1 MRAETVD
8 DLVAWTRDTHGY
20 LARRLQ
26 QNADQQT
33 RTRSELL
40 MRYLAEHEAALET
53 MVGEYEGRADFGTLG
68 TWVYD
73 YVTENPVTIDR
84 LEESAHRDV
93 DLEEISATIFA
104 VHSQLIELYRY
115 LLGRA
120 DTPEVREL
128 VSELLALE
136 KHEAMRLAQ
145 QVNRLSDM

>member
-1 MRAETVD
+1 MKAETVD
-8 DLVAWTRDTHGY
+8 DLVNWTRDTHGY
-20 LARRLQ
+20 LAHRLQ
-26 QNADQQT
+26 QNADRQS

-40 MRYLAEHEAALET
+40 MRYLAEHEAGLEAI
-53 MVGEYEGRADFGTLG
+53 VGEYEGRADFGTLG

-73 YVTENPVTIDR
+73 YVTEHPVNIDS
-84 LEESAHRDV
+84 LEDSAGGDV
-93 DLEEISATIFA
+93 GVEEISATIFA
-104 VHSQLIELYRY
+104 VHTQLIELYRY

-136 KHEAMRLAQ
+136 EHEAMRLAQ